1 MEIAPQV
8 FENKTSNTA
17 GLTAAQ
23 PANATGDDTLD
34 QDSFLR
40 LMTTQLKF
48 QDPFDPLDNQAMVA
62 QLAQFSSVAGISEM
76 NQSLTDIASM
86 LGDNRLSDAKEWIGH
101 SILVPG
107 NFAVANKEGEYTG
120 EFELNQPTEN
130 LSIDLLNEA
139 GEIVMFAELGSQE
152 AGPIQFNFDSKN
164 AAGEPQD
171 LGRLKV
177 RVNGGSISDL
187 ATWVPVASVQTS
199 DANGPPILVT
209 PIGNVMPAEA
219 LRIG

>member
-1 MEIAPQV
+1 MNIAPQV
-8 FENKTSNTA
+8 FENKNSNIA
-17 GLTAAQ
+17 GLTQTQ
-23 PANATGDDTLD
+23 PDNATGDSTLG

-76 NQSLTDIASM
+76 NKSLNDIAAM

-107 NFAVANKEGEYTG
+107 TFAVANNDGEYSG
-120 EFELNQPTEN
+120 EFELNQPSDN

-139 GEIVMFAELGSQE
+139 GEIVMFAELGAQP
-152 AGPIQFNFDSKN
+152 AGPVEFNFDSKDSEGN
-164 AAGEPQD
+164 PQD

-177 RVNGGSISDL
+177 RVNGGQISGL
-187 ATWVPVASVQTS
+187 ATWVPVASVQQAE
-199 DANGPPILVT
+199 ANGPPILVT
-209 PIGNVMPAEA
+209 PIGNVLPSET
-219 LRIG
+219 LKVE

>member
-1 MEIAPQV
+1 MEISPQV
-8 FENKTSNTA
+8 FENPKSNIA
-17 GLTAAQ
+17 GLGSAQ
-23 PANATGDDTLD
+23 PADAIGDSTLD

-76 NQSLTDIASM
+76 NQSLTDIAAT
-86 LGDNRLSDAKEWIGH
+86 LGNSRLSDAKEWIGH
-101 SILVPG
+101 SLLVPG
-107 NFAVANKEGEYTG
+107 NFAVVDKKGEYSG
-120 EFELNQPTEN
+120 EFELDQATDN
-130 LSIDLLNEA
+130 LSIDLLNDA
-139 GEIVMFAELGSQE
+139 GEIVMFAELGRQE

-171 LGRLKV
+171 LGRLRV
-177 RVNGGSISDL
+177 RVNGGSASNL

-199 DANGPPILVT
+199 EANGPPILVT
-209 PIGNVMPAEA
+209 PIGNVLPSEA

>member
-1 MEIAPQV
+1 MTIAPQV
-8 FENKTSNTA
+8 FENSTSNIR
-17 GLTAAQ
+17 GLTQAQ
-23 PANATGDDTLD
+23 PANATGDNTLG

-62 QLAQFSSVAGISEM
+62 QLAQFSSVAGISQM
-76 NQSLTDIASM
+76 SQSLTEIASM

-107 NFAVANKEGEYTG
+107 NFAVANKDGQYSG

-139 GEIVMFAELGSQE
+139 GEIVMFAELGSQDK
-152 AGPIQFNFDSKN
+152 GPIQFNFDSKT
-164 AAGEPQD
+164 AQDEPLD
-171 LGRLKV
+171 RGRLKV
-177 RVNGGSISDL
+177 RVNGGNISDL
-187 ATWVPVASVQTS
+187 ATWVPVASVKTS
-199 DANGPPILVT
+199 ESNGPPVLVT
-209 PIGNVMPAEA
+209 PIGNVLPSEA
-219 LRIG
+219 LKIG

>member
-1 MEIAPQV
+1 MTIAPQV
-8 FENKTSNTA
+8 FENPTSNIG
-17 GLTAAQ
+17 GLTQAQ
-23 PANATGDDTLD
+23 PANATGDNTLD

-62 QLAQFSSVAGISEM
+62 QLAQFSSVAGISQM
-76 NQSLTDIASM
+76 SQSLTEIASM

-107 NFAVANKEGEYTG
+107 NFAVANKDGQYSG

-152 AGPIQFNFDSKN
+152 KGPVQFNFDSKT
-164 AAGEPQD
+164 AQGEPLD
-171 LGRLKV
+171 RGRLKEIGRASCRE
-177 RVNGGSISDL
+177 RV
-187 ATWVPVASVQTS
+187 
-199 DANGPPILVT
+199 
-209 PIGNVMPAEA
+209 
-219 LRIG
+219 